1 MRTVYEE
8 IHRIGII
15 PVAKLDKPEEDSV
28 LVAEALREGGIPLIE
43 VTFRANGVATAIRK
57 IKQEEAIEAGAEFI
71 VSPGLDPSV
80 VEYCNHRRIPIVP
93 GCATASDCQAAYNMG
108 LQIVKFFPANIA
120 GGLPALRA
128 LHTPF
133 QKLQFIP
140 TGGITL
146 DNLEEFSAS
155 PFVFA
160 CGGTF
165 LVSEELIRSHNWT
178 EITRR
183 SRQAVELVLKGRKH
197 G

>member
-57 IKQEEAIEAGAEFI
+57 IKQEVSNFTVGAGTVLTIEQAEEAIEAGAEFI

-128 LHTPF
+128 LHTRHS
-133 QKLQFIP
+133 KSS
-140 TGGITL
+140 
-146 DNLEEFSAS
+146 NL
-155 PFVFA
+155 
-160 CGGTF
+160 F
-165 LVSEELIRSHNWT
+165 LLEALP
-178 EITRR
+178 
-183 SRQAVELVLKGRKH
+183 
-197 G
+197 